1 MSRVESNSVKF
12 DLIRYHLI
20 RFKTRLKFDMNIY
33 FFSYSLTRLKLT
45 NITLFHSLD
54 STPVCSNHTLQYK
67 NDKKKSNFFSF
78 LNFILFFFFKC
89 KDWTKIVWERLQFSS
104 RINYKLNNTI
114 FCCKI
119 VDVSMECRNTLNLI
133 VLLYFFLLLV

>member
-89 KDWTKIVWERLQFSS
+89 KD
-104 RINYKLNNTI
+104 
-114 FCCKI
+114 
-119 VDVSMECRNTLNLI
+119 
-133 VLLYFFLLLV
+133 